1 MAVINKYALEG
12 RDDYIGFTYNGHHS
26 SEYRIVRVS
35 SGSRYETSLV
45 PTPKDTT
52 IDAVGRDG
60 LYYVTSKYQ
69 QLTIPVNIA
78 FDDLYDEDIRKMKEW
93 LSPKTEGELWFD
105 EDPYKQ
111 YSAKITSNPKLSWIA
126 FDDPEKEK
134 GRVYKGEGTIQFICY
149 YPWATSRFRNLSEV
163 YRDVYGVEDPS
174 ASTKVINTFVERNAD
189 SISLSLST
197 TNFITTTPLTCLDT
211 QKSHLV
217 TDQEIQVEGNLTVIT
232 ITPATIFDNEE
243 LQIGNGYFNFSYKE
257 KNLSVSL
264 PRGWETAS
272 GLEAKRVLETT
283 GTGKTFDH
291 IKQGASEALVY
302 NAGNIATPCQLS
314 FSLAAKKGIQ
324 KIEYFKGTGTSSS
337 SSLGRLY
344 VDTSQLYDATNAKE
358 EAFLLDSKLHLL
370 LGIKMPNS
378 PGTYI
383 QTGNVYNY
391 AIVGGDFFDIEPG
404 EGTIKLNPSNGTYV
418 IFQPA
423 VAGNIVYD
431 YLYY

>member
-26 SEYRIVRVS
+26 SEYRIVRVN

-78 FDDLYDEDIRKMKEW
+78 FDDLYDEDIRNLKEW
-93 LSPKTEGELWFD
+93 LSSKTEGELWFD

-126 FDDPEKEK
+126 FDDPVK

-174 ASTKVINTFVERNAD
+174 TLN
-189 SISLSLST
+189 
-197 TNFITTTPLTCLDT
+197 P
-211 QKSHLV
+211 
-217 TDQEIQVEGNLTVIT
+217 
-232 ITPATIFDNEE
+232 P
-243 LQIGNGYFNFSYKE
+243 
-257 KNLSVSL
+257 VSL

-283 GTGKTFDH
+283 GTGKTFDY
-291 IKQGASEALVY
+291 IKQGTSEALVY
-302 NAGNIATPCQLS
+302 NAGNIAAPCQLP
-314 FSLAAKKGIQ
+314 FSLVAKGIQ
-324 KIEYFKGTGTSSS
+324 KIEYFKGTDTSSS

-344 VDTSQLYDATNAKE
+344 IDTSQLYNTTE

-404 EGTIKLNPSNGTYV
+404 EGTIKLNPRDTTYV

>member
-26 SEYRIVRVS
+26 SDYRIVRVN
-35 SGSRYETSLV
+35 SGSRYETSLI

-69 QLTIPVNIA
+69 QLTIPINIA
-78 FDDLYDEDIRKMKEW
+78 FDDLYDEDIRKLKEW

-126 FDDPEKEK
+126 FDDPDK

-163 YRDVYGVEDPS
+163 YKDVYGVEDPS
-174 ASTKVINTFVERNAD
+174 D
-189 SISLSLST
+189 PDL
-197 TNFITTTPLTCLDT
+197 LD
-211 QKSHLV
+211 
-217 TDQEIQVEGNLTVIT
+217 
-232 ITPATIFDNEE
+232 PP
-243 LQIGNGYFNFSYKE
+243 
-257 KNLSVSL
+257 VSL
-264 PRGWETAS
+264 PRGWEKAS
-272 GLEAKRVLETT
+272 GLEAKSNFVETAET
-283 GTGKTFDH
+283 AETKKTVDY
-291 IKQGASEALVY
+291 IEQGESETLVY

-314 FSLAAKKGIQ
+314 FSLAANKGIQ
-324 KIEYFKGTGTSSS
+324 KIEYFKGTDTSGS

-344 VDTSQLYDATNAKE
+344 IDTSQLSNTGE

-391 AIVGGDFFDIEPG
+391 AIVGGEFFDIEPG
-404 EGTIKLNPSNGTYV
+404 EGTIKLNPSNAKYV

-423 VAGNIVYD
+423 EAGNIVYD

>member
-26 SEYRIVRVS
+26 SEYRIVRVN

-78 FDDLYDEDIRKMKEW
+78 FDDLYDEDIRNLKEW
-93 LSPKTEGELWFD
+93 LSSKTEGELWFD

-126 FDDPEKEK
+126 FDDPVK

-174 ASTKVINTFVERNAD
+174 TLE
-189 SISLSLST
+189 
-197 TNFITTTPLTCLDT
+197 
-211 QKSHLV
+211 
-217 TDQEIQVEGNLTVIT
+217 
-232 ITPATIFDNEE
+232 PA
-243 LQIGNGYFNFSYKE
+243 
-257 KNLSVSL
+257 VSL
-264 PRGWETAS
+264 PRGWEAAS
-272 GLEAKRVLETT
+272 GLEAKRILETT
-283 GTGKTFDH
+283 GTGKTFDY
-291 IKQGASEALVY
+291 IRQGESEALVY
-302 NAGNIATPCQLS
+302 NAGNIATPCQLP
-314 FSLAAKKGIQ
+314 FSLVAKGIQ
-324 KIEYFKGTGTSSS
+324 KIEYFKGTDTSSS

-344 VDTSQLYDATNAKE
+344 IDTSQLFDAGE
-358 EAFLLDSKLHLL
+358 EAFLLDFKLHLL

-391 AIVGGDFFDIEPG
+391 AIVGGEFFDIEPG
-404 EGTIKLNPSNGTYV
+404 EGTIKLNPSDSTYV

>member
-26 SEYRIVRVS
+26 SEYRIVRVN

-78 FDDLYDEDIRKMKEW
+78 FDDLYDEDIRNLKEW

-126 FDDPEKEK
+126 FDDPVK

-163 YRDVYGVEDPS
+163 YKDVYGVEDPS
-174 ASTKVINTFVERNAD
+174 D
-189 SISLSLST
+189 PDL
-197 TNFITTTPLTCLDT
+197 LDPP
-211 QKSHLV
+211 V
-217 TDQEIQVEGNLTVIT
+217 
-232 ITPATIFDNEE
+232 F
-243 LQIGNGYFNFSYKE
+243 
-257 KNLSVSL
+257 L
-264 PRGWETAS
+264 PRGWEAAS
-272 GLEAKRVLETT
+272 GLKAKLDLEDS
-283 GTGKTFDH
+283 GKIFDY
-291 IKQGASEALVY
+291 IEQRASEALVY
-302 NAGNIATPCQLS
+302 NAGNIATPCQLP
-314 FSLAAKKGIQ
+314 FSLMAKGIQ
-324 KIEYFKGTGTSSS
+324 KIEYFRGTDTSSS

-344 VDTSQLYDATNAKE
+344 IDTSQLYNTTE

-404 EGTIKLNPSNGTYV
+404 EGTIKLNPSDTTYV

-423 VAGNIVYD
+423 VEGNIVYD

>member
-26 SEYRIVRVS
+26 SEYRIIRVN
-35 SGSRYETSLV
+35 SGSRYETSLI
-45 PTPKDTT
+45 PIPKDTT

-78 FDDLYDEDIRKMKEW
+78 FDDLYDEDIRNLKEW
-93 LSPKTEGELWFD
+93 LSSKTEGELWFD

-126 FDDPEKEK
+126 FDDPMK

-163 YRDVYGVEDPS
+163 YIDVYGVDDPS
-174 ASTKVINTFVERNAD
+174 DPKKLN
-189 SISLSLST
+189 
-197 TNFITTTPLTCLDT
+197 P
-211 QKSHLV
+211 
-217 TDQEIQVEGNLTVIT
+217 
-232 ITPATIFDNEE
+232 P
-243 LQIGNGYFNFSYKE
+243 
-257 KNLSVSL
+257 VSL

-272 GLEAKRVLETT
+272 GLEAKRVLETA
-283 GTGKTFDH
+283 GTGKTFDY

-302 NAGNIATPCQLS
+302 NAGNIATPCQLP
-314 FSLAAKKGIQ
+314 FSLVAKGIQ
-324 KIEYFKGTGTSSS
+324 KIEYFKGTDTSSS

-344 VDTSQLYDATNAKE
+344 IDTSQLYDTGE

-391 AIVGGDFFDIEPG
+391 AIVGGEFFDIEPG
-404 EGTIKLNPSNGTYV
+404 EGTIKLSPSNGTYI

>member
-26 SEYRIVRVS
+26 SEYRIVRVN

-78 FDDLYDEDIRKMKEW
+78 FDDLYDEDIRNLKEW
-93 LSPKTEGELWFD
+93 LSSKTEGELWFD

-126 FDDPEKEK
+126 FDDPIK

-163 YRDVYGVEDPS
+163 YKDVYGVEDPS
-174 ASTKVINTFVERNAD
+174 TLINPSTLK
-189 SISLSLST
+189 
-197 TNFITTTPLTCLDT
+197 PL
-211 QKSHLV
+211 
-217 TDQEIQVEGNLTVIT
+217 
-232 ITPATIFDNEE
+232 
-243 LQIGNGYFNFSYKE
+243 
-257 KNLSVSL
+257 VSL
-264 PRGWETAS
+264 PRGWEKAS
-272 GLEAKRVLETT
+272 GLEAKRILETT
-283 GTGKTFDH
+283 GTGKTFDY
-291 IKQGASEALVY
+291 IEQEKSEASVY
-302 NAGNIATPCQLS
+302 NAGNIATPWQLS
-314 FSLAAKKGIQ
+314 FSLVPKDTQEIEDFKGGIQ
-324 KIEYFKGTGTSSS
+324 KIEYFKGTDTSSS

-344 VDTSQLYDATNAKE
+344 IDTSQLYDTEDK
-358 EAFLLDSKLHLL
+358 AFLLDSKLHLL
-370 LGIKMPNS
+370 LGIEMPS
-378 PGTYI
+378 SSGTYI

-391 AIVGGDFFDIEPG
+391 AIVGGEFFDIEPG
-404 EGTIKLNPSNGTYV
+404 EGIIKLNPSDATYV

-423 VAGNIVYD
+423 EKGNIVYD